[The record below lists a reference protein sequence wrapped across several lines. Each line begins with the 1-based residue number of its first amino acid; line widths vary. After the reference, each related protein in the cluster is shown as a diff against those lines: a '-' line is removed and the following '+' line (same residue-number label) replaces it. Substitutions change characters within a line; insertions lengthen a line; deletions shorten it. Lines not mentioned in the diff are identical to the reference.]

1 MEMIFLQQATGV
13 GGHLPASVVRS
24 ISGVT
29 PNALSSQLA
38 SELKSEHKSL
48 YDYEATSLDDVYY
61 NDLPK
66 EKRQEVDD
74 GALYVGGHLVESM
87 NPDELMKAL
96 HLAQGQEVGAEL
108 SKRRPKTPD
117 EARTYAVS
125 REIQEAIR
133 ICNELL
139 PDNPELAAMMTPRRS
154 NLSEA
159 DLSRL
164 SATSTKFSMSSSE
177 SYIDNF
183 NLEDHSAAWVQE
195 LIRQVDRMISALSPT
210 FEELKARHE
219 IFMYLRGLV
228 SDTLGVQLFPIGSL
242 ISHTFLPDGD
252 MDATAFVP
260 KLSDDSWYVK
270 LNEAL
275 CLSAF
280 HGPSSA
286 SSSSGVSPHNMSV
299 SNVSFVSSEVKMIRS
314 MINGVSVDI
323 STNQLSS
330 LHHEVLIER
339 VDEFVGKNH
348 LFKRAL
354 LLLKAWF
361 QYESPRFTHG
371 GGSLCNSRD
380 GKISTWAMIVML
392 VWTFNLKGHK
402 IHFPLQGLA
411 HFFRIFSSFDWANS
425 ALTVKGPVDFSL
437 NILPLKADDEDEGIP
452 SLFFP
457 ESLFDIIEQ
466 PDDVSKVASLTKQLS
481 GSSVDGVTPLAAEGM
496 TGDVDV
502 SSSLTDPSPIR
513 NSAESHP
520 EDPVQPAVVYVAGI
534 LNIIDP
540 LEEGKNLLESVNS
553 HGYDSIVSAMQEGY
567 RSYQQLC
574 DECSKLLAF
583 GQFSDQTIVEEIEK
597 LTQHFFLNTQAHCL
611 VDRKEVVCDPEHNEF
626 DVFAASSDDLKVSYC
641 NISVVLDLISWFF
654 HFNILQFS
662 VGYGHIAL
670 GGKIHQ
676 DVLTKL
682 ISLILE
688 KVLYA
693 CMHRNV
699 CC

>member
-13 GGHLPASVVRS
+13 GGQLPASVVRS
-24 ISGVT
+24 ISGVS
-29 PNALSSQLA
+29 PNALSSRLA

-61 NDLPK
+61 SDLPK
-66 EKRQEVDD
+66 DKRQEEDD

-87 NPDELMKAL
+87 NPDELVKAL
-96 HLAQGQEVGAEL
+96 HLAQGQEVSPEL
-108 SKRRPKTPD
+108 KRRPKTPD

-139 PDNPELAAMMTPRRS
+139 PDNPEVAAMMTPRRS
-154 NLSEA
+154 NLSDA

-164 SATSTKFSMSSSE
+164 SATSTKLSMSSSE
-177 SYIDNF
+177 SFIDNF

-195 LIRQVDRMISALSPT
+195 LIQQVDKVISALSPT
-210 FEELKARHE
+210 FEELKERHE

-228 SDTLGVQLFPIGSL
+228 SDTLGVQLFPVGSL
-242 ISHTFLPDGD
+242 VSHTFLPDGD

-280 HGPSSA
+280 HGPSSS
-286 SSSSGVSPHNMSV
+286 SSSSGVSPHNLSV
-299 SNVSFVSSEVKMIRS
+299 SNVSFVSSEGKMIRS

-330 LHHEVLIER
+330 LHHEELIER
-339 VDEFVGKNH
+339 VDGFVGRNH
-348 LFKRAL
+348 LFKRSL

-380 GKISTWAMIVML
+380 GKVSTWAIVVML

-402 IHFPLQGLA
+402 IHFPLQALA
-411 HFFRIFSSFDWANS
+411 HFFRIFSTFDWANT

-437 NILPLKADDEDEGIP
+437 SSLPLKPDDEDEGIP
-452 SLFFP
+452 KLFFP
-457 ESLFDIIEQ
+457 SSVFDIIEE
-466 PDDVSKVASLTKQLS
+466 PEDFSKIAPLGKQIS
-481 GSSVDGVTPLAAEGM
+481 ENCMEPVVGVDGNSVSESAPTRSS
-496 TGDVDV
+496 TG
-502 SSSLTDPSPIR
+502 SR
-513 NSAESHP
+513 G
-520 EDPVQPAVVYVAGI
+520 EDKAPPKYAAGI

-540 LEEGKNLLESVNS
+540 LEDRKNLLESVNS
-553 HGYDSIVSAMQEGY
+553 YGYDSIVSAMQEGY
-567 RSYQQLC
+567 RSYQVLC
-574 DECSKLLAF
+574 DECSRLLAF
-583 GQFSDQTIVEEIEK
+583 GQFSDQSVKDEIEK
-597 LTQHFFLNTQAHCL
+597 LTTQFLLNTKSHC
-611 VDRKEVVCDPEHNEF
+611 VADRQQETEHGEDDV
-626 DVFAASSDDLKVSYC
+626 DVFLPAAADLRVS
-641 NISVVLDLISWFF
+641 N
-654 HFNILQFS
+654 
-662 VGYGHIAL
+662 
-670 GGKIHQ
+670 
-676 DVLTKL
+676 DVYFTFLFL
-682 ISLILE
+682 
-688 KVLYA
+688 
-693 CMHRNV
+693 
-699 CC
+699 